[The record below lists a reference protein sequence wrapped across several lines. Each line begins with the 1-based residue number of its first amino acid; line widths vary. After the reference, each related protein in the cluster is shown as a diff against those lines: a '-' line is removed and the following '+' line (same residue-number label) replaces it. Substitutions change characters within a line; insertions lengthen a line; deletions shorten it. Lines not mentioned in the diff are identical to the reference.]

1 MLRKEIADSNERDQ
15 FMKNTA
21 LAVSF
26 VFVLLL
32 SPDLSRAQDSS
43 RLIHEGVVNAPA
55 DQVWAAFTT
64 KEGIESWMAAHA
76 SIDLKIGG
84 TMKTQYDPKGTIDDA
99 KAIWNTIIS
108 YEPGRMLSFRV
119 TKTPDSFPFPNA
131 IKGMWTVIYFIAET
145 DKTTFVRVVSMGFGS
160 DDESMKMREFFNRG
174 NAVTLQRLQKR
185 FAPKAD
191 TK

>member
-1 MLRKEIADSNERDQ
+1 
-15 FMKNTA
+15 MKNTA

-26 VFVLLL
+26 VFILLL

-84 TMKTQYDPKGTIDDA
+84 TMKTQYDPTGTVDDA

-119 TKTPDSFPFPNA
+119 TKAPDSFPFPNA
-131 IKGMWTVIYFIAET
+131 IKGMWTVVYFIAES
-145 DKTTFVRVVSMGFGS
+145 DKTAFVRVVSMGFGS
-160 DDESMKMREFFNRG
+160 DDESKKLREFFNRG